1 MRAYLPML
9 LLFLAS
15 GASPQHE
22 SEIRRPWNGCGSP
35 ELHNRAAPSLGPAHL
50 LRFDCL
56 PLPPTP
62 FTSSPPI
69 ISPDGEQFLVHQY
82 ARGLFVGSLD
92 NDAIAHIFPFD
103 PTFVQFG
110 GISFTGSTFLYQWA
124 SDSRF
129 VWGAKQET
137 GKGHFAAGPLTPVL
151 LSPNGLEQSLPPLLA
166 RAGPLDGLIWIGGD
180 GLALAKF
187 GTNGSYYKPEHSDP
201 DPMLAFVDFKRGK
214 VLQRIS
220 LNNFPKAVSAFGHPM
235 VPLTIATVRLPD
247 GRPRAVLQWPSGFSL
262 VWTHGSRPR
271 EITLPKLPFMTNIA
285 LAPGGR
291 KLLISYPV
299 QTVVAVCED
308 ETPCPPPRIVTAKYA
323 ELVDIETGKTLWE
336 RTGTSNHF
344 GSGLEPAISPNGRYA
359 LAGIPEQNGHTI
371 GLISMSDGRVLQ
383 TVPSIWSSWTYDF
396 TDNRHF
402 YVSGG
407 SFVASY
413 EIGDR

>member
-1 MRAYLPML
+1 
-9 LLFLAS
+9 
-15 GASPQHE
+15 
-22 SEIRRPWNGCGSP
+22 
-35 ELHNRAAPSLGPAHL
+35 
-50 LRFDCL
+50 
-56 PLPPTP
+56 
-62 FTSSPPI
+62 
-69 ISPDGEQFLVHQY
+69 
-82 ARGLFVGSLD
+82 
-92 NDAIAHIFPFD
+92 
-103 PTFVQFG
+103 
-110 GISFTGSTFLYQWA
+110 
-124 SDSRF
+124 
-129 VWGAKQET
+129 
-137 GKGHFAAGPLTPVL
+137 
-151 LSPNGLEQSLPPLLA
+151 
-166 RAGPLDGLIWIGGD
+166 
-180 GLALAKF
+180 
-187 GTNGSYYKPEHSDP
+187 
-201 DPMLAFVDFKRGK
+201 
-214 VLQRIS
+214 
-220 LNNFPKAVSAFGHPM
+220 M